1 MKILCSKYQEWNI
14 YYPENDKITLELGK
28 NIIDSNYS
36 VIKIL
41 KEGKRNYVAIISTNG
56 KKYILKEFRS
66 EIIIPQ
72 RKIQTY
78 FKRGEALTSLKNG
91 LESIEEDVFE
101 LVRPIA
107 AIVKR
112 KKTIEKSY
120 LIMEYVLGQKLQTTK
135 DIDEVIR
142 ITKKIHKLKR
152 YHGDLNTSNFI
163 KTSNGLKVLDTQMK
177 KGMFFSFKKY
187 YDILTLKE
195 DLLVINLKYNV
206 EENYKINKFRLSFV
220 LAFLI
225 KRLKKLK
232 IINIMRKYKKDLRE
246 KGWKI

>member
-78 FKRGEALTSLKNG
+78 FKRGEALTTLKNG

>member
-14 YYPENDKITLELGK
+14 YYSENDKITLELGK
-28 NIIDSNYS
+28 NIIDNNYS
-36 VIKIL
+36 VVKIL
-41 KEGKRNYVAIISTNG
+41 KEGKRNYVAVISING

-72 RKIQTY
+72 RRIQTY
-78 FKRGEALTSLKNG
+78 FKKGESLTTLKNG
-91 LESIEEDVFE
+91 LEGIEEGIVE
-101 LVRPIA
+101 LVRPIT
-107 AIVKR
+107 AIVKK

-120 LIMEYVLGQKLQTTK
+120 LLMEYILGQRLQTTE
-135 DIDEVIR
+135 DIDEAVKIA
-142 ITKKIHKLKR
+142 KKIHNLKR

-163 KTSNGLKVLDTQMK
+163 KTENGLKVLDTQMK
-177 KGMFFSFKKY
+177 KETLCSFKKF

-206 EENYKINKFRLSFV
+206 EENYKINKFTISFI

-232 IINIMRKYKKDLRE
+232 IINSLRKIKKDLRE

>member
-1 MKILCSKYQEWNI
+1 MLCSKYQEWNI

-78 FKRGEALTSLKNG
+78 FKRGEALTTLKNG